1 MSENTDYWGQDDGIV
16 SVGYINALY
25 QLDESRFAQDL
36 LKHHRFVREYYDPF
50 NTNREVNHNFVRGY
64 HYDGDELKKYRDKRK
79 TPVVFNQVK
88 TSERTILGLW
98 LQNAYSVKFS
108 ASSPTDDDIS
118 EILEQLNLWEA
129 EQQGDDM
136 NDLELM
142 RQAWAGGNSF
152 QECYMEVKKGKEPQ
166 MHTYQQNPFAIY
178 WDPESRDLIR
188 RRDAKFVD
196 RDSWMT
202 YPEITRAWP
211 KQKKKVNHQLANNQK
226 GDGSYEEVTVFADRG
241 HEYLNERNGEFRVTE
256 RFYKV
261 WDTAHFAEVDGERID
276 IDKKDLKKFKMEM
289 PGVQVQTEEL
299 EFLNIAIA
307 CEDYS
312 SQDYLYNGR
321 YHCQPRDPRTQEI
334 MWPILEMI
342 AESLDGEPQGFVDH
356 ERGPN
361 KIVNAMM
368 SHILSSAAHSSAASM
383 LIDPTAFVSDKEARL
398 AARHHSDSDRAFQV
412 KHGRVLD
419 AIKPIEKGGV
429 NQDHLYALDF
439 SLNFLR
445 EVTSTPPSL
454 QGQEEKSGVS
464 GVLNAQRIEQGFVQL
479 QPLMKNYILFC
490 KQRAKLR
497 YYYWR
502 EYYTFEKTFRVVD
515 KTKPEMN
522 PFITI
527 NQMVPETDAIG
538 RFTQGFKKLNNINT
552 AIYDIYL
559 EESVKSATYRNR
571 QLSFIEGLS
580 QSAFAQQD
588 PGLAATLLEEALRL
602 SDAPTE
608 TKATLKKHSTL
619 IQQSAIQTKQAEQM
633 LSATQQEGA
642 ELDNMAKMQE
652 IAQTEAEQTGLSPTP
667 VPAPATP
674 VGAPGGGGI

>member
-1 MSENTDYWGQDDGIV
+1 MSENTDYWGKDDGTV
-16 SVGYINALY
+16 AVGYINALY
-25 QLDESRFAQDL
+25 QLDESEFAQDL
-36 LKHHRFVREYYDPF
+36 IQHHRFVREYYDPF

-98 LQNAYSVKFS
+98 LQNAYAVKFAA
-108 ASSPTDDDIS
+108 ASPMEDDVS
-118 EILEQLNLWEA
+118 EILEQLNIWEA
-129 EQQGDDM
+129 YQQGDDF

-142 RQAWAGGNSF
+142 RQCWAGGNSF

-166 MHTYQQNPFAIY
+166 MHTYGQNPFAIY
-178 WDPESRDLIR
+178 FDPESRDLIR

-202 YPEITRAWP
+202 FPEITRAWP
-211 KQKKKVNHQLANNQK
+211 KEKRKVNHQLANNQK

-241 HEYLNERNGEFRVTE
+241 HEYLNERNGEFRVIE

-261 WDTAHFAEVDGERID
+261 WGTGYFAEID
-276 IDKKDLKKFKMEM
+276 DQRVEIDKKDRKRFAEEQPGIQIQSEEM
-289 PGVQVQTEEL
+289 
-299 EFLNIAIA
+299 EFLNVAIA
-307 CEDYS
+307 CEEYS
-312 SQDYLYNGR
+312 TSDYLYNGR
-321 YHCQPRDPRTQEI
+321 YHNQPRDPRTGEI

-368 SHILSSAAHSSAASM
+368 SNILSSATHSSAASM
-383 LIDPTAFVSDKEARL
+383 LIDPTAFISDKEARL

-412 KHGRVLD
+412 KHGRVGD
-419 AIKPIEKGGV
+419 ALKPIEKGGV

-479 QPLMKNYILFC
+479 QPLMKNYMEFI
-490 KQRAKLR
+490 KQRCRLR

-502 EYYTFEKTFRVVD
+502 KYYTAERTFRIVD
-515 KTKPEMN
+515 KTEPN
-522 PFITI
+522 TDPFATI
-527 NQMVPETDAIG
+527 NQMVPEKDAIG
-538 RFTQGFKKLNNINT
+538 RFTNGFKKLNDINT

-588 PGLAATLLEEALRL
+588 AGLAAVLLEEALRL
-602 SDAPTE
+602 SDAPTK
-608 TKATLKKHSTL
+608 TKQALKESSNL
-619 IQQSAIQTKQAEQM
+619 IQQAEMQKRQAEQQ
-633 LSATQQEGA
+633 LSGAQQEGA

-652 IAQTEAEQTGLSPTP
+652 IAQAEAEATGVSPTP
-667 VPAPATP
+667 LPPQPAMA
-674 VGAPGGGGI
+674 GPGMGG